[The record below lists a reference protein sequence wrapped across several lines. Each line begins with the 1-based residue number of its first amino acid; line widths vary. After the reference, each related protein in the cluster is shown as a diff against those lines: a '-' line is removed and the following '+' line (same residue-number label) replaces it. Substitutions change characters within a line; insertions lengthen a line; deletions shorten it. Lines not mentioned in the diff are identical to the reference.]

1 MLITETSRKIK
12 ARQTLYGKRNAVK
25 QFAIMTPENPMG
37 EALTAEENS
46 KRRKEFERLLNEY
59 GLYAYPVHGV
69 YGIKEHS
76 YMIFNISLKAA
87 MYLARDFDQIS
98 FIMAFVKG
106 ENKVE
111 YQYWEKNASEQDKN
125 AKERDKQYINTQ
137 TKEEIIRFDNDTVDN
152 YTEIGK
158 GFRFKIPYQFGE
170 AVEAYND
177 IFDFRC
183 QKSKLYEQEY
193 QGLIEESIS
202 DKWIPRKQAFYRS
215 LLYGSRYMGRY
226 ESPEALEM
234 NEIISK

>member
-37 EALTAEENS
+37 EELPAEENS

-137 TKEEIIRFDNDTVDN
+137 TKEEIVRFDNDTVDN

-193 QGLIEESIS
+193 QGLIKESIS

>member
-12 ARQTLYGKRNAVK
+12 ARQTLYGKRNTVK
-25 QFAIMTPENPMG
+25 QFVIMTTENPMG

-111 YQYWEKNASEQDKN
+111 K
-125 AKERDKQYINTQ
+125 
-137 TKEEIIRFDNDTVDN
+137 
-152 YTEIGK
+152 
-158 GFRFKIPYQFGE
+158 
-170 AVEAYND
+170 
-177 IFDFRC
+177 
-183 QKSKLYEQEY
+183 
-193 QGLIEESIS
+193 
-202 DKWIPRKQAFYRS
+202 
-215 LLYGSRYMGRY
+215 
-226 ESPEALEM
+226 
-234 NEIISK
+234 

>member
-1 MLITETSRKIK
+1 MLIMETSRKIK

-37 EALTAEENS
+37 EELPAEENS

-137 TKEEIIRFDNDTVDN
+137 TKEEIVRFDNDTVDN

>member
-12 ARQTLYGKRNAVK
+12 ARQTLYSKRNAVK

-137 TKEEIIRFDNDTVDN
+137 TKEEIVRFDNDTVDN

-183 QKSKLYEQEY
+183 QK
-193 QGLIEESIS
+193 
-202 DKWIPRKQAFYRS
+202 ANCM
-215 LLYGSRYMGRY
+215 SR
-226 ESPEALEM
+226 
-234 NEIISK
+234 NIKD

>member
-37 EALTAEENS
+37 EELPAEENS

-87 MYLARDFDQIS
+87 MYLAKDFDQIS

>member
-1 MLITETSRKIK
+1 MLIMETSRKIK

-37 EALTAEENS
+37 EELPAEENS

-87 MYLARDFDQIS
+87 MYLAKDFDQIS